1 MTDSNACAQCG
12 KVPTTG
18 KKAFPRCSRCLVPHY
33 CSSAC
38 QRNHWKHG
46 GHKGQCA
53 ELAKSQPHPHLQKH
67 GPTTKLPNMQA
78 TRKFRCRF
86 AAIGRINPQD
96 IRCACFCCG
105 MLCLKREDSEYRMYR
120 VPNPYHQDWGPTPTG
135 TVFADVCPFP
145 ASCLVDPR
153 VWDAQLYGFNSFQ
166 PWQGFEQFLH
176 LERLFFLDHDPAQPD
191 VPMPLGCCCYCKL
204 ALHGKDP
211 IEARRYCD
219 DVSKLLQNMPPGYG
233 KQLLDGSAPDIA
245 GLSMLEKEV
254 LSLVTL
260 DPDVDLSRGIT
271 AMAGR
276 FAPSKEQKKG
286 RKVNFAFRE
295 LEAKAF
301 ALVFFDSAATWTEE
315 CGVTLM
321 HYTSLRLYSLSNHW
335 RQDMRYVEF
344 TLHRLVLSG
353 KLPVEVLD
361 NFPVITYAQSLERRP
376 LGISADF
383 HLLTDFMPKDIRVRV
398 HGLRSRSDLNGKI
411 GTRGQYFPQQG
422 RYEVTL
428 DDGGTKIKIRVG
440 NIQEV

>member
-1 MTDSNACAQCG
+1 M
-12 KVPTTG
+12 
-18 KKAFPRCSRCLVPHY
+18 H
-33 CSSAC
+33 
-38 QRNHWKHG
+38 
-46 GHKGQCA
+46 
-53 ELAKSQPHPHLQKH
+53 
-67 GPTTKLPNMQA
+67 
-78 TRKFRCRF
+78 
-86 AAIGRINPQD
+86 
-96 IRCACFCCG
+96 
-105 MLCLKREDSEYRMYR
+105 R
-120 VPNPYHQDWGPTPTG
+120 VPNPYHQDWGPTSTG

-191 VPMPLGCCCYCKL
+191 VPMFLGCCCYCKP

-219 DVSKLLQNMPPGYG
+219 DVSKFLQNMPPGHG
-233 KQLLDGSAPDIA
+233 KQLLDGTAPDIA

-361 NFPVITYAQSLERRP
+361 KCPVITYAQSLERNS